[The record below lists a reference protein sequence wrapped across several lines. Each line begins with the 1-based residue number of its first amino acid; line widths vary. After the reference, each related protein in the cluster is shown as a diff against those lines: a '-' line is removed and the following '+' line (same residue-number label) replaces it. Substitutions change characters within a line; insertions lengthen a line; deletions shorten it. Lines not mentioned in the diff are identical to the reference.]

1 VIGFSLPLRS
11 EMYRKISAFMTRAAG
26 GATARPVKTA
36 TLESTRSVTFE
47 KTQVAAA
54 TLLPEKVFRK
64 ALCQERKR
72 SERSRRNFILMLVR
86 KRPRIDSHAESQAVM
101 SQAARMLSR
110 VMRETD
116 ALGWFEFPSIVGGI
130 FTELGNVE
138 ITAAIES
145 IQSKASA
152 ALQNV
157 LDKSGLGNFEISF
170 QAFPDGRNS
179 SCDDDRD
186 FNEVFYPDLT
196 ARKERKL
203 AFLVKRV
210 MDIVGSSIALI
221 VLSPIFL
228 ALAILIKLTSEGPVF
243 FRQERVGQFEK
254 PFVFLKFRSMYV
266 STDSEIHKEYVRKFI
281 AGRAGSNGGDGRQPI
296 YKITND
302 PRVTWIGR
310 FMRRTSLDEL
320 PQFWNVL
327 VGQMSLVGPR
337 PPIRYE
343 IEAYDL
349 WHRRR
354 LREAK
359 PGITGLWQVQGRSKT
374 TFDDMVRLDLHY
386 CKTWSPLRDLKI
398 LLQTPRA
405 VFSGDGAY

>member
-1 VIGFSLPLRS
+1 
-11 EMYRKISAFMTRAAG
+11 MYRKISAFVGRAAG
-26 GATARPVKTA
+26 VAIARPVKTA
-36 TLESTRSVTFE
+36 NLDSTRSVTLE
-47 KTQVAAA
+47 KQVVAAS
-54 TLLPEKVFRK
+54 LLPEQAFRQ

-86 KRPRIDSHAESQAVM
+86 RRPGIDSHSESQAAM
-101 SQAARMLSR
+101 FQAAQMLSG

-130 FTELGNVE
+130 FTELGNSD
-138 ITAAIES
+138 ITAAIQN

-152 ALQNV
+152 ALQGV
-157 LDKSGLGNFEISF
+157 LDTNAFGNFEISF
-170 QAFPDGRNS
+170 QAFPNDRNS
-179 SCDDDRD
+179 SSNDDRD

-196 ARKERKL
+196 TRRERKL

-210 MDIVGSSIALI
+210 MDVVGSGLALI
-221 VLSPIFL
+221 VLSPVFL

-254 PFVFLKFRSMYV
+254 PFVFLKFRSMYI
-266 STDSEIHKEYVRKFI
+266 STDSEIHKQYVRNFI
-281 AGRAGSNGGDGRQPI
+281 AGRAGSNGEDGQQPI

-320 PQFWNVL
+320 PQFCNVL

-354 LREAK
+354 LLEAK